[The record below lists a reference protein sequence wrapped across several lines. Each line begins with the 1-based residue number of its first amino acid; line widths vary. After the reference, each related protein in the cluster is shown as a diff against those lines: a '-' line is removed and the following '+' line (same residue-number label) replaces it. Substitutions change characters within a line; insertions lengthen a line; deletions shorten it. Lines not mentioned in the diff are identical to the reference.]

1 MRESNSRQRFWRPL
15 SYHLTNPL
23 YINSMRAFHPHILYT
38 FIFCFSIPLS
48 FVPSK
53 LHTDLQTP
61 RKFDSLCSSND
72 QTTFSIS
79 LLPKN
84 GHLNYASLRLDE
96 FAPQTFPTSLTRQL
110 LQQADSLS
118 AGSVLPFFS
127 AFGQALDRLVAV
139 RCTYYYAST
148 PVLST

>member
-1 MRESNSRQRFWRPL
+1 MDEQLRCSLAPRVGLEPTTTRLTAECSTIELSRIILESN
-15 SYHLTNPL
+15 
-23 YINSMRAFHPHILYT
+23 
-38 FIFCFSIPLS
+38 
-48 FVPSK
+48 VPSK
-53 LHTDLQTP
+53 LHTDLQTL

-84 GHLNYASLRLDE
+84 GHLDYASLRLDE
-96 FAPQTFPTSLTRQL
+96 FAPQTFRTSLTRQP

-139 RCTYYYAST
+139 RCTHYCAST